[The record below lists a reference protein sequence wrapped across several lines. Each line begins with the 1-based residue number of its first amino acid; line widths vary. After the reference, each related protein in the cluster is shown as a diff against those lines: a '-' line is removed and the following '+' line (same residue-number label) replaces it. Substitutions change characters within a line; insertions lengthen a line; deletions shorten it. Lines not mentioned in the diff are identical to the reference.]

1 MMLLHLSSFILSEQL
16 SYLSQHPVGLPS
28 FIRRL
33 RDNIAIS
40 QELKMNKEINSKTF
54 TPKIKE
60 EMIVLMRFFFVVSLW
75 IWEIFTSMRCLPFY
89 NFIHSLVY
97 IIYVTPSP
105 RIQKQ
110 LSPYIPPVPLR
121 QNKLFMLL

>member
-54 TPKIKE
+54 IPKIKE
-60 EMIVLMRFFFVVSLW
+60 ENWQFL
-75 IWEIFTSMRCLPFY
+75 
-89 NFIHSLVY
+89 
-97 IIYVTPSP
+97 
-105 RIQKQ
+105 
-110 LSPYIPPVPLR
+110 
-121 QNKLFMLL
+121 